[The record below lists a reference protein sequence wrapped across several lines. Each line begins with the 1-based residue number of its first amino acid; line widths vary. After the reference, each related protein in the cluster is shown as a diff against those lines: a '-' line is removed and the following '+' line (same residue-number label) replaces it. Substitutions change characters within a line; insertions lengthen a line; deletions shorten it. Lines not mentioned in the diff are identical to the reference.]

1 VTNGFDISRVNDAME
16 GRLGWLQPTLP
27 GSPSINDANKGS
39 KSGRYYNDGSFHA
52 TLTID
57 KIKSTQENASISDTD
72 FNALLTRLDQAA
84 TMRCLNAVF
93 NRPQLVEHSLLYER
107 ASNIRNVVIPNGGNF
122 CGYRIKVAKGDW
134 AVQLNSVSLYFDKVA
149 TFKLYLFNDLIA
161 SPVAEKQVTTQAN
174 SQVIVDLDWAVSYVS
189 SANSGGLFY
198 IGYFQDDLGDARALD
213 EQLNIWEN
221 TKIFGA
227 YPFQSPRISGALNF
241 NRTNPSVVFKTYGLN
256 LEVSSYKDYTR
267 NIVQNAHLFD
277 NARGLSMAIRVM
289 EEIKYSSRTNAIERQ
304 GKEAIDKADL
314 NLDLNLAAP
323 SENLPFVAGLKAQLL
338 QELSRIS
345 RNFFPKAQAS
355 SVNIAGG
362 CDTGVTDYDTFN
374 LKNLPPRER
383 IY

>member
-1 VTNGFDISRVNDAME
+1 VTNGFDILRVNGAME

-27 GSPSINDANKGS
+27 GSPSINDGNRGS

-57 KIKSTQENASISDTD
+57 KIKSTQENASISDDD
-72 FNALLTRLDQAA
+72 FNALLARLDQAA

-107 ASNIRNVVIPNGGNF
+107 ASNIQNVLIPNSGNF
-122 CGYRIKVAKGDW
+122 CGYRIKIAKGDW
-134 AVQLNSVSLYFDKVA
+134 AVQLNSVSLYFNKVA
-149 TFKLYLFNDLIA
+149 TFKLYLFNDLVA

-174 SQVIVDLDWAVSYVS
+174 SQVIVDLDWIVSYAS

-213 EQLNIWEN
+213 EQLNIWED

-227 YPFQSPRISGALNF
+227 YPFQSPRISGSLNF

-304 GKEAIDKADL
+304 GKEAIDTADL

-355 SVNIAGG
+355 SVSIAGG
-362 CDTGVTDYDTFN
+362 CDAGVTDYGTFT